1 MNESERDV
9 TGPHLE
15 ALESRFNSDLAAIHA
30 AAESARAAVDGD
42 TASLHAF
49 SGNGAAFAPPLG
61 DLSGEVFPAYP
72 PPLASE
78 GALIPDTPLIDGPLA
93 NQSLAFDDAPLW
105 QN

>member
-1 MNESERDV
+1 MEHDL

-15 ALESRFNSDLAAIHA
+15 ALESRFNSDLTAIRA
-30 AAESARAAVDGD
+30 SAESARAAVDGD
-42 TASLHAF
+42 AASLHAF
-49 SGNGAAFAPPLG
+49 SGNGSSYVPP
-61 DLSGEVFPAYP
+61 PADFTAETPPYVP
-72 PPLASE
+72 PPLAYE